1 MARPDDDDE
10 IAKSKRPQVFPR
22 DLYGMG
28 TEQMRDYIAELQA
41 EISKVEAQIAK
52 QGGMKSA
59 AEALFGKKPS

>member
-1 MARPDDDDE
+1 MARPDDEDE

-28 TEQMRDYIAELQA
+28 VEQMREYIAELQL
-41 EISKVEAQIAK
+41 EIAKVNAHIEK

-59 AEALFGKKPS
+59 AEALFGKK

>member
-1 MARPDDDDE
+1 MAAPDDEDE

-28 TEQMRDYIAELQA
+28 TEQMREYIADLQL
-41 EISKVEAQIAK
+41 EIKKVEAQIDK
-52 QGGMKSA
+52 QGGMKNA

>member
-1 MARPDDDDE
+1 MAAPDDEDE

-28 TEQMRDYIAELQA
+28 VQQMRDYIADLQQ

-59 AEALFGKKPS
+59 AEALFGKKSS